1 MTKQEFLQRLNRL
14 LADVTQEEREEA
26 LRYYE
31 EYFDEAGPEQEQA
44 VLAELGSPE
53 KVAAIIK
60 ANVPGS
66 RIPPRYQTQGAGQ
79 AAGAAAGAAQ
89 YANPPQ
95 YPGAAQKNDNRTL
108 FWVVVVAAA
117 ILLSPLW
124 LSVLGTV
131 LGILAALG
139 LLIPGVVLCVL
150 GMVTGGVWSDAFS
163 RNNLISGTKP
173 MWGWDWHW
181 GRSTAASV
189 AVDDPSRTLS
199 GSDDWQL
206 PHKTGD
212 VQRLDFTVEVG
223 RLELTLGDDFALNT
237 DGCDD
242 VLVDSSKKDGVWTLT
257 VRLEHNHSHDH
268 GSEDVVEV
276 VLPRDAWYDAVELE
290 CSAGSITGEELACG
304 NLEVDVQAGSVQ
316 LRRVQADSMDL
327 SAAAG
332 SVDVSGTVNGEA
344 KIEVNAGSV
353 TLRTPQPEQYG
364 YAMECNMGQV
374 ELFGDVSSSLYK
386 RVVENEDLRP
396 FFDLEV
402 NTGKAAV
409 RADDTL

>member
-1 MTKQEFLQRLNRL
+1 M
-14 LADVTQEEREEA
+14 
-26 LRYYE
+26 
-31 EYFDEAGPEQEQA
+31 
-44 VLAELGSPE
+44 
-53 KVAAIIK
+53 AAIIK

-66 RIPPRYQTQGAGQ
+66 RIPPSYQTQGAGQ

-95 YPGAAQKNDNRTL
+95 YPGAAPKSDNRTL

-117 ILLSPLW
+117 LILSPLW

-131 LGILAALG
+131 LGILAAVA
-139 LLIPGVVLCVL
+139 I
-150 GMVTGGVWSDAFS
+150 TGAALAFS
-163 RNNLISGTKP
+163 G
-173 MWGWDWHW
+173 
-181 GRSTAASV
+181 V
-189 AVDDPSRTLS
+189 AMVIA
-199 GSDDWQL
+199 GIVVVV
-206 PHKTGD
+206 KG
-212 VQRLDFTVEVG
+212 F
-223 RLELTLGDDFALNT
+223 LTLWTGVGTAL
-237 DGCDD
+237 
-242 VLVDSSKKDGVWTLT
+242 LV
-257 VRLEHNHSHDH
+257 
-268 GSEDVVEV
+268 
-276 VLPRDAWYDAVELE
+276 
-290 CSAGSITGEELACG
+290 AGLG
-304 NLEVDVQAGSVQ
+304 
-316 LRRVQADSMDL
+316 VQADSMDL
-327 SAAAG
+327 SADAG

-353 TLRTPQPEQYG
+353 TLRIPRPEQCG

>member
-66 RIPPRYQTQGAGQ
+66 RIPPRYQTPGAGQ

-131 LGILAALG
+131 LGILAAVAITGAALAFSGVAMVVAGIVVVVKGFLTIWTGVGTALLVAGLG
-139 LLIPGVVLCVL
+139 VLDVALGFLVL
-150 GMVTGGVWSDAFS
+150 GIGLALLWLLVWLW
-163 RNNLISGTKP
+163 R
-173 MWGWDWHW
+173 M
-181 GRSTAASV
+181 
-189 AVDDPSRTLS
+189 
-199 GSDDWQL
+199 
-206 PHKTGD
+206 
-212 VQRLDFTVEVG
+212 
-223 RLELTLGDDFALNT
+223 
-237 DGCDD
+237 
-242 VLVDSSKKDGVWTLT
+242 
-257 VRLEHNHSHDH
+257 
-268 GSEDVVEV
+268 
-276 VLPRDAWYDAVELE
+276 
-290 CSAGSITGEELACG
+290 
-304 NLEVDVQAGSVQ
+304 
-316 LRRVQADSMDL
+316 
-327 SAAAG
+327 
-332 SVDVSGTVNGEA
+332 
-344 KIEVNAGSV
+344 
-353 TLRTPQPEQYG
+353 
-364 YAMECNMGQV
+364 
-374 ELFGDVSSSLYK
+374 
-386 RVVENEDLRP
+386 
-396 FFDLEV
+396 
-402 NTGKAAV
+402 AV
-409 RADDTL
+409 RGWYWAKERLAQNKARGNEQ

>member
-1 MTKQEFLQRLNRL
+1 MKR
-14 LADVTQEEREEA
+14 V
-26 LRYYE
+26 
-31 EYFDEAGPEQEQA
+31 
-44 VLAELGSPE
+44 
-53 KVAAIIK
+53 IK
-60 ANVPGS
+60 
-66 RIPPRYQTQGAGQ
+66 YC
-79 AAGAAAGAAQ
+79 
-89 YANPPQ
+89 
-95 YPGAAQKNDNRTL
+95 
-108 FWVVVVAAA
+108 FM
-117 ILLSPLW
+117 
-124 LSVLGTV
+124 
-131 LGILAALG
+131 AALAM
-139 LLIPGVVLCVL
+139 LIPGILLCVL
-150 GMVTGGVWSDAFS
+150 GMITGGVWSDAFS

-181 GRSTAASV
+181 GRSTDASV
-189 AVDDPSRTLS
+189 VVNDPSLS
-199 GSDDWQL
+199 LAGSGDWQV
-206 PHKTGD
+206 PHQTGD

-237 DGCDD
+237 GSCDD
-242 VLVDSSKKDGVWTLT
+242 VRVDSSRENGVWTLT
-257 VRLEHNHSHDH
+257 VHSDHNHSHSH

-327 SAAAG
+327 SADAG

-409 RADDTL
+409 RANDTL

>member
-66 RIPPRYQTQGAGQ
+66 RIPPRYQTPGAGQ

-131 LGILAALG
+131 LGILAAVA
-139 LLIPGVVLCVL
+139 I
-150 GMVTGGVWSDAFS
+150 TGAALAFS
-163 RNNLISGTKP
+163 GVAMVVAGIVVVVKGFLTIWTGVGTALLVAGLGVLDVALGFALLGIGLALLWLLVWLWR
-173 MWGWDWHW
+173 MAVRGWHW
-181 GRSTAASV
+181 A
-189 AVDDPSRTLS
+189 
-199 GSDDWQL
+199 
-206 PHKTGD
+206 KE
-212 VQRLDFTVEVG
+212 RLAQNKA
-223 RLELTLGDDFALNT
+223 R
-237 DGCDD
+237 
-242 VLVDSSKKDGVWTLT
+242 
-257 VRLEHNHSHDH
+257 
-268 GSEDVVEV
+268 
-276 VLPRDAWYDAVELE
+276 
-290 CSAGSITGEELACG
+290 G
-304 NLEVDVQAGSVQ
+304 N
-316 LRRVQADSMDL
+316 
-327 SAAAG
+327 
-332 SVDVSGTVNGEA
+332 
-344 KIEVNAGSV
+344 
-353 TLRTPQPEQYG
+353 EQ
-364 YAMECNMGQV
+364 
-374 ELFGDVSSSLYK
+374 
-386 RVVENEDLRP
+386 
-396 FFDLEV
+396 
-402 NTGKAAV
+402 
-409 RADDTL
+409 